1 MVGSAV
7 TEHGSIISLERILN
21 TLYASTIVGT
31 TEDVGDAA
39 GEDIPSLGDVNF
51 DNSGRTVGEDSDE
64 QAGHVEVEE
73 EEEDQE
79 SDRTLVSTLAHL
91 DEEIEAQT
99 TKLEALKQKR
109 SLLEFKAQI
118 MKSA

>member
-39 GEDIPSLGDVNF
+39 RGDVNF
-51 DNSGRTVGEDSDE
+51 DNSGRIVGEDTDE

-79 SDRTLVSTLAHL
+79 SDGTLVSTLAHL